1 VTNGRPLAA
10 LYTTAIFVAAAL
22 LFLVQPMV
30 GKMVLPRAGGSPQVW
45 NTAMVFFQTAL
56 LAGYLYAHLT
66 VKWLGVRKQAAVH
79 LVVLALP
86 LLALPM
92 ALPDGY
98 PPVGGGEPLWI
109 LGVLTL
115 AVGAPFFVLAAASPL
130 LQRWLASTSHE
141 SARDPYFLYAGSN
154 AGSLV
159 GLLAF
164 PLLLEPLLPASQQAR
179 IWAVGYGVFVVL
191 AATCAAVVLR
201 SQGRAASADRSPEP
215 AAEPAAAASAK
226 VSPRDRLFWIATS
239 AVPSA
244 LLLGVTQYLT
254 SEIAP
259 TSLLWVLPLA
269 VYLATF
275 VAAFARRQTV
285 SIERLSRLLA
295 IVVVVAALVQLAR
308 IVDPQWAVAILHL
321 SVLGLGGLLCHGRL
335 AASRPAAT
343 HLTEY
348 YLLISVGG
356 ALGGT
361 FSALVAP
368 VVFDFIAEYPIAVV
382 LACLFRLP
390 FGTAGAGAGTTGWL
404 YRGRGLDLVL
414 PAALGLFIMGAA
426 VATRRI
432 GSVPDGVMVI
442 LVAVVPTI
450 ACFLFSPRPLRFAL
464 GVAVLL
470 ASVQSGQ
477 MYRGDILH
485 SERTFFGVHR
495 ISTDPENSV
504 RILYH
509 GATVHGV
516 QSADP
521 ARAMEPLAYYH
532 PSGPAGSLVRAFGQ
546 HPEKRSLALVGAGTG
561 ALAVLAGPHQRVTL
575 YEIDPAIVRIA
586 EDERY
591 FSYLSA
597 MQAQHRTVVG
607 DGRLEL
613 SRSDER
619 YDVIVLDAFSS
630 GTIPIHL
637 LTREAM
643 ELYLDKLEPRGALL
657 FHISNRHLELGPVVG
672 AQARDLGLAAYQWI
686 DVRPDEDVERGI
698 FGSQWVLLARS
709 PQDLDYVPVGG
720 WRPMEMPEGTRAW
733 TDDFSDLLT
742 VQRWN

>member
-1 VTNGRPLAA
+1 
-10 LYTTAIFVAAAL
+10 
-22 LFLVQPMV
+22 
-30 GKMVLPRAGGSPQVW
+30 
-45 NTAMVFFQTAL
+45 
-56 LAGYLYAHLT
+56 
-66 VKWLGVRKQAAVH
+66 
-79 LVVLALP
+79 
-86 LLALPM
+86 
-92 ALPDGY
+92 
-98 PPVGGGEPLWI
+98 
-109 LGVLTL
+109 
-115 AVGAPFFVLAAASPL
+115 
-130 LQRWLASTSHE
+130 
-141 SARDPYFLYAGSN
+141 
-154 AGSLV
+154 
-159 GLLAF
+159 
-164 PLLLEPLLPASQQAR
+164 
-179 IWAVGYGVFVVL
+179 VGYGVFVVL
-191 AATCAAVVLR
+191 AVACAVVVLR
-201 SQGRAASADRSPEP
+201 GSGHGDRAARTAEP
-215 AAEPAAAASAK
+215 ATEPAAAIVAQVNPK
-226 VSPRDRLFWIATS
+226 DRLFWIATS

-259 TSLLWVLPLA
+259 TSLLWVLPLG

-275 VAAFARRQTV
+275 VAAFARRQIV

-390 FGTAGAGAGTTGWL
+390 FGTGGAGTGTSGWL
-404 YRGRGLDLVL
+404 YRGRRLDVVL
-414 PAALGLFIMGAA
+414 PAALGLFIVGAA

-442 LVAVVPTI
+442 LVAVIPTI

-495 ISTDPENSV
+495 ISTDPDNSV

-742 VQRWN
+742 AQRWN